1 MNMAHDF
8 LLNLALAL
16 GVAGLAAAVFQRL
29 RQPAVLGYLV
39 AGILVGPHVPVPLF
53 ADAEIVGALSE
64 LGVILLMFSIGLE
77 FPLRTVP
84 KVAGAGG
91 LVALIEVGALAWL
104 GGLVG
109 LAFGWSPAERLFAG
123 AMVAI
128 SSTSLI
134 ARLFEDRGETGP
146 HRDLVFGVL
155 IVEDLIAILLLTVLA
170 TLGTGGELHL
180 GSAGL
185 RLGGIVLGLMVGG
198 LIVVPRVV
206 RALDRS
212 GSDEVLSVGAIG
224 VCFGMA
230 LLAAQLGASVALG
243 AFLAGTLAAE
253 SGLGHKLQGL
263 LRGVRDVFGALFFVS
278 VGMLFDPALVWEHA
292 PAVLALF
299 AVVIVGKVVGVSA
312 GAFLVGSGM
321 RDSVRAGFSM
331 ANIGEFSFILAGL
344 GLSSGA
350 TRAFLLPVAVAVS
363 VLTAFASPH
372 LARLADP
379 AAAALDRALPRPLQ
393 TLSALYTAWVEQL
406 RTSGSPS
413 SLGHKLRRLAG
424 FALLDAAA
432 FVGLVAI
439 NSRYGPDLVAW
450 LAVRVSLPYEALRWG
465 IIGVALVA
473 AAPLLAGL
481 ALTARRAGLLLSD
494 ALLAA
499 PEDGG
504 PRTPAVRWLV
514 QRLVQ
519 TLALLALGLP
529 IMALTQPFLPTAQ
542 LLILLVAVQAV
553 LAVLVWRQARSLQGE
568 IGAGAG
574 LLARAMLGRV
584 NPGDAAHADAPTPL
598 AALGEPVGVRLR
610 ADSPGVGR
618 SLVELNLRAVTGA
631 TVLAIHDASGAARLP
646 DGHRPLEA
654 GELLMLA
661 GPRAAEDAAARLL
674 LGSEAADAAHT
685 ASEAR

>member
-331 ANIGEFSFILAGL
+331 RRDVSLPAARGRRGLGAHRLRLPSPGPAGGSGGGGAGSRPSSPAPDAERAVHRLGRAASHL
-344 GLSSGA
+344 GLSELSGPQA
-350 TRAFLLPVAVAVS
+350 E
-363 VLTAFASPH
+363 
-372 LARLADP
+372 
-379 AAAALDRALPRPLQ
+379 AA
-393 TLSALYTAWVEQL
+393 
-406 RTSGSPS
+406 
-413 SLGHKLRRLAG
+413 
-424 FALLDAAA
+424 
-432 FVGLVAI
+432 
-439 NSRYGPDLVAW
+439 
-450 LAVRVSLPYEALRWG
+450 
-465 IIGVALVA
+465 
-473 AAPLLAGL
+473 
-481 ALTARRAGLLLSD
+481 
-494 ALLAA
+494 
-499 PEDGG
+499 
-504 PRTPAVRWLV
+504 
-514 QRLVQ
+514 
-519 TLALLALGLP
+519 
-529 IMALTQPFLPTAQ
+529 
-542 LLILLVAVQAV
+542 
-553 LAVLVWRQARSLQGE
+553 
-568 IGAGAG
+568 
-574 LLARAMLGRV
+574 GRV
-584 NPGDAAHADAPTPL
+584 RPA
-598 AALGEPVGVRLR
+598 
-610 ADSPGVGR
+610 GR
-618 SLVELNLRAVTGA
+618 CGICWPCR
-631 TVLAIHDASGAARLP
+631 H
-646 DGHRPLEA
+646 
-654 GELLMLA
+654 
-661 GPRAAEDAAARLL
+661 
-674 LGSEAADAAHT
+674 
-685 ASEAR
+685 